1 VNGEVTLRTDGGS
14 VMAVA
19 VQSPNILQA
28 KGATY
33 AQSANWG
40 AVEAEGFI
48 QLFGMSSNLWA
59 KVNGGQQA

>member
-1 VNGEVTLRTDGGS
+1 MT
-14 VMAVA
+14 AVA
-19 VQSPNILQA
+19 VDSPHILQA

-40 AVEAEGFI
+40 AAEAEGFI

-59 KVNGGQQA
+59 KVNGDRA